1 LIVLQ
6 VVGKLPPLLD
16 VVLAV
21 HDGGYHVFDFAL
33 YSSAQLQGGVG
44 DAIGVNPV
52 RLPSAR
58 HTSPQECYPT
68 LASHRLRPIPTPS
81 HTQLDETILTW
92 DPTSGAIVSID
103 AEGAQEVLAASFGAY
118 MESFRDALLSGKLEW
133 ADGWVS
139 AG

>member
-6 VVGKLPPLLD
+6 VVSKLPPLLD

-44 DAIGVNPV
+44 DAIGVNP
-52 RLPSAR
+52 
-58 HTSPQECYPT
+58 
-68 LASHRLRPIPTPS
+68 
-81 HTQLDETILTW
+81 LDETILTW